1 MEYLPLLYL
10 HTHLYEILCKPQ
22 WKRAHRSF
30 LIKEKVGRVYG
41 EESFHRHTKHQLVL
55 LLSFNKANAFL
66 FAEEFKGSTVVE
78 LMKKEGTTLGLTVSG
93 GIDKDGKP
101 RVSNLRQGG
110 IAAR

>member
-1 MEYLPLLYL
+1 MEYLHVIFMRYSANCN
-10 HTHLYEILCKPQ
+10 EKRPQ
-22 WKRAHRSF
+22 IFSHKRKSGKSSWGG
-30 LIKEKVGRVYG
+30 IP
-41 EESFHRHTKHQLVL
+41 SPHTKYFVL
-55 LLSFNKANAFL
+55 LILFNKTNAFL
-66 FAEEFKGSTVVE
+66 LTEEFKGSTVVE

>member
-1 MEYLPLLYL
+1 MERVSGKESL
-10 HTHLYEILCKPQ
+10 HQ
-22 WKRAHRSF
+22 AQRHR
-30 LIKEKVGRVYG
+30 
-41 EESFHRHTKHQLVL
+41 VL
-55 LLSFNKANAFL
+55 RLSFNKANAFL